1 MIRTILSLILIT
13 FLSQKSFAVTL
24 KEALVEAYKNMKG
37 AIYEIENCVRDR
49 DLPSLVGELQEC
61 LEDMFNHL
69 DNIDTDR
76 EFETVDYDGE

>member
-1 MIRTILSLILIT
+1 MTIKT
-13 FLSQKSFAVTL
+13 YEDGWDCVPEL
-24 KEALVEAYKNMKG
+24 KDVVEAYKNMKG